1 MTEWGPRADVLLNT
15 MLVIEL
21 YTLNRALTGLTQEEL
36 DWEPHPGAWGIRRRA
51 ECTTPDAMGTEDS
64 EWVADNDWALHEAV
78 DHGEAVSP
86 MTTIGWLL
94 NHVGAAPG
102 EVATLEI
109 VGGPTTP
116 TPEVYDRMWS
126 RVIIPTV
133 DDAVARLRT
142 GWSALD
148 RALRA
153 SSDETLERTY
163 PGHPWGRGDLAVTAM
178 LNEVSHHMTQVCML
192 RDQFAHRS
200 GGGTPRFHDGS
211 VTD

>member
-1 MTEWGPRADVLLNT
+1 MTAWGPRADVLLNT
-15 MLVIEL
+15 MLVIDL
-21 YTLNRALTGLTQEEL
+21 YTLDRALTGLTQEEF
-36 DWEPHPGAWGIRRRA
+36 DWEPHPGAWGIRRRGESSTRDPLGA
-51 ECTTPDAMGTEDS
+51 DDG

-78 DHGEAVSP
+78 DRGEAVSP

-102 EVATLEI
+102 VVAELEI
-109 VGGPTTP
+109 VGGATTP
-116 TPEVYDRMWS
+116 TPEAYARMWH
-126 RVIIPTV
+126 RTIIPTV
-133 DDAVARLRT
+133 DDAVARLRA

-148 RALRA
+148 AALRA

-192 RDQFAHRS
+192 RDQRAHL
-200 GGGTPRFHDGS
+200 
-211 VTD
+211 